1 MTTLAS
7 DVHERLKTN
16 TTDKRLKLQERLLTI
31 NKRNII
37 RLKHL
42 QRQQF
47 SFTKTS
53 IKVSLKIL
61 DYCLC
66 FKSASRFLLF
76 SKMNSRQENRSKLSF
91 TARIITK
98 YSLERFLS
106 ICGEKMSKGF
116 LKFYK
121 LKIKPDTRSDHCL
134 KSYKRAQT
142 E

>member
-1 MTTLAS
+1 M
-7 DVHERLKTN
+7 
-16 TTDKRLKLQERLLTI
+16 
-31 NKRNII
+31 
-37 RLKHL
+37 KHI

-61 DYCLC
+61 VNVKDDLEAR
-66 FKSASRFLLF
+66 KSL
-76 SKMNSRQENRSKLSF
+76 K
-91 TARIITK
+91 ARIITK

-121 LKIKPDTRSDHCL
+121 VISNLILGQIIVSNLTNVHKPNGCINYARLHYIK
-134 KSYKRAQT
+134 KSTNIKYNNDSGLPF
-142 E
+142 EIH

>member
-1 MTTLAS
+1 M
-7 DVHERLKTN
+7 
-16 TTDKRLKLQERLLTI
+16 
-31 NKRNII
+31 
-37 RLKHL
+37 KHI

-61 DYCLC
+61 VYVL
-66 FKSASRFLLF
+66 SGLF

-106 ICGEKMSKGF
+106 ICGEKISKGF

-121 LKIKPDTRSDHCL
+121 RKIKPDARSDHGL
-134 KSYKRAQT
+134 KSYKRA
-142 E
+142 